1 MFEQATNVAVPPTF
15 LFSLVGFLV
24 MLRKVGFAGSGVG
37 AGIGAG
43 TGTGTGAVLGIGV
56 AAGAGVTAGSSS
68 AAGLG
73 TGINS
78 VGAFVPVNT
87 A

>member
-1 MFEQATNVAVPPTF
+1 MEQATNVAVPPTF

-24 MLRKVGFAGSGVG
+24 MLRKVGFAGCGAGTGV
-37 AGIGAG
+37 GIGAG
-43 TGTGTGAVLGIGV
+43 TGVMF
-56 AAGAGVTAGSSS
+56 GAGVTAGDGAAAGSSR

-73 TGINS
+73 TGMNS
-78 VGAFVPVNT
+78 VGAFAPVNT